1 MNTPKIK
8 LQKIS
13 SGEKSTVFSKTQK
26 KYLPDNYYTYDI
38 HRHINTDFHN
48 LKPTKGVHIN
58 ISCFRVVESRP
69 NKIMVLNLYF
79 PV

>member
-38 HRHINTDFHN
+38 NMYIIFLCIYSILKLDQYYVPYFHKT
-48 LKPTKGVHIN
+48 L
-58 ISCFRVVESRP
+58 
-69 NKIMVLNLYF
+69 L
-79 PV
+79 